1 MFFRYF
7 PYCTG
12 RRHQAVPGN
21 EFVQGLR
28 IVIQQI
34 IVFLLAHQMDH
45 RIARHD
51 MYQKKADRDD
61 HKDRHKGRRNFLS
74 NMTGHMYVLLSHK
87 SGRSALRPPAHTEK
101 PPEL

>member
-1 MFFRYF
+1 MVTMFFRYF

-12 RRHQAVPGN
+12 RLSSQAVPGN

-51 MYQKKADRDD
+51 MYQ
-61 HKDRHKGRRNFLS
+61 
-74 NMTGHMYVLLSHK
+74 TK
-87 SGRSALRPPAHTEK
+87 S
-101 PPEL
+101 